1 VSATPRDELILNVT
15 AMGLGMHP
23 SAWRL
28 RGDAPATDFL
38 SAAHFAGLAQTA
50 ERGTLHA
57 VFLADTLAAGEERFE
72 RPPLGALDPV
82 VALTAM
88 AGVTSR
94 IGLVATASTTYNHPF
109 DLARRFASLDHISG
123 GRAGWNAVTTFVP
136 DVARN
141 FGTETLPGSDARYDR
156 AQEFVEVVLA
166 LWESWDDGALIG
178 DAAGGR
184 FADAGRIHAID
195 HHGEH
200 FDVAGPLT
208 LPRSPQ
214 GRPVVFQAGSSDRGR
229 DLAARY
235 AEVVFT
241 AQNVLSAAQEFRAD
255 VKRRALEHGRDPRG
269 VKVLPGLLPI
279 VGSTEAEAIERKR
292 ELDEVG
298 GHAAELNKLALRVG
312 VPVEALVLDAP
323 LPVDLIEAN
332 TGFRGSEGFRNAAVR
347 LAVEERLT
355 VRELLARNGGGHL
368 QVVGAPEQIAD
379 RIAEWHAAGAA
390 DGFNLM
396 IDVLPS
402 GLEDVV
408 DHVVPLLQ
416 RRGLFHHEYAGAT
429 LRENLGLTDV

>member
-1 VSATPRDELILNVT
+1 VSGPARDELVLNVT

-28 RGDAPATDFL
+28 RGDAAATDFL
-38 SAAHFAGLAQTA
+38 SLQHFAGLARTA
-50 ERGTLHA
+50 ERGRLHA

-88 AGVTSR
+88 AASTTR

-109 DLARRFASLDHISG
+109 DLARRFASLDHLSG

-141 FGTETLPGSDARYDR
+141 FGTEALPDSAARYDR

-166 LWESWDDGALIG
+166 LWASWEDGALTG
-178 DAAGGR
+178 DAATGR
-184 FADAGRIHAID
+184 FADAARIHAID

-214 GRPVVFQAGSSDRGR
+214 GRPVLFQAGSSERGR
-229 DLAARY
+229 DLAGRY
-235 AEVVFT
+235 ADVVFT

-255 VKRRALEHGRDPRG
+255 VKRRAREHGRDPRG

-279 VGSTEAEAIERKR
+279 VGSTEAEAQERKR
-292 ELDEVG
+292 ALDEVG
-298 GHAAELNKLALRVG
+298 GHGAELNKLALRVG
-312 VPVEALVLDAP
+312 VPVEALELDAP

-379 RIAEWHAAGAA
+379 AIESWHAAGAA

-416 RRGLFHHEYAGAT
+416 RRGIFHHEYAGAT
-429 LRENLGLTDV
+429 LRENLGLSDV